1 KIEMKNL
8 TLALFLIFLG
18 NFAAFGQKSKSP
30 PKTAETIVGAIS
42 GTVSDETG
50 SPIED
55 AQVSIYAVGSQKLGE
70 SFKET
75 TDRGGNFNFEN
86 LKPRRYKISV
96 RYAGYVLPEEFETS
110 PENQKTYLVN
120 QPVNLIVRKGG
131 AITGKVVD
139 NSGQPI
145 IRVRVRAVRIR
156 DEFGQKIAAQEF
168 ARYSQQNFTDDR
180 GIYRIFGL
188 TAGSYLIFVGG
199 GDTFSEQNLTT
210 KENSPVYHPSDSV
223 DTAEEIRVGYGQEAN
238 SVDINFRQIQGFRV
252 SGTITGAKSNASNN
266 GRVGVSLVN
275 AANGVEIVQ
284 TNVFER
290 DGKYAFKIEQI
301 PDGEYEIRALQFG
314 ERGVFSKNSL
324 QKIKIKGAD
333 ISGLTLNLKTLNS
346 IKGNISVE
354 KNPNLAAVKE
364 CAKVAETALTS
375 MIVKFDSGAK
385 EKSVLDSLESIQ
397 QNIFAAPDENGDFE
411 INRLESGRYFLN
423 VNFPGEN
430 LFVKQISQK
439 ISDKEKRDLN
449 GGLGLGAGENLDNVK
464 IVFSDGAAKI
474 NGKIIVSEKEKVEN
488 SSAKFIVFL
497 IPADEA
503 NKDNILRY
511 AQTVVNIDETFSFEN
526 VAPGNYFLSA
536 ENFPADKEAVQKS
549 RISKFWDAKER
560 MKLFQD
566 AKNGET
572 ALTLKPCQNSI
583 VEIKIKDVR

>member
-1 KIEMKNL
+1 MKNL
-8 TLALFLIFLG
+8 TIILFLIFVS
-18 NFAAFGQKSKSP
+18 NFVAFGQKTKSP
-30 PKTAETIVGAIS
+30 PKTAETIFGAIS

-75 TDRGGNFNFEN
+75 TDRGGKFNFEN

-168 ARYSQQNFTDDR
+168 ARYSQQNFTVDR

-266 GRVGVSLVN
+266 GSVGVSLVN

-301 PDGEYEIRALQFG
+301 PDGEYEIRALQFD
-314 ERGVFSKNSL
+314 ERGIFSKNSL

-449 GGLGLGAGENLDNVK
+449 GGLGLGAG
-464 IVFSDGAAKI
+464 
-474 NGKIIVSEKEKVEN
+474 
-488 SSAKFIVFL
+488 
-497 IPADEA
+497 
-503 NKDNILRY
+503 
-511 AQTVVNIDETFSFEN
+511 
-526 VAPGNYFLSA
+526 
-536 ENFPADKEAVQKS
+536 
-549 RISKFWDAKER
+549 
-560 MKLFQD
+560 
-566 AKNGET
+566 
-572 ALTLKPCQNSI
+572 
-583 VEIKIKDVR
+583 